1 MNVTLN
7 LLFKI
12 KNIIIASIFFV
23 LNFGRIMITSSI
35 KLKNIAFAC
44 LLGMSLAGCGSDSE
58 SETKPVNEEAM
69 LQKNVS
75 ALILSSNGNAL
86 AAAEIVIA
94 GQTFKTD
101 GFGKA
106 AFTVQIPKSAT
117 HVVVAVKKDGF
128 ISQSLRI
135 EAGQLEQLSANLLN
149 VKQTVSI
156 AKIEEAQV
164 IQSVYQNA
172 QITIPENA
180 FVLPN
185 GQPATGAVTVAFTP
199 WDITAADLN
208 AMPANGVARD
218 AQGNIVN
225 LISAGMITATFTN
238 AAGQKLQLAAGKT
251 ADIQMD
257 LPVASINNQKL
268 LVGSSIPM
276 WHFDEAKGLWIEEGV
291 GQVVASLS
299 STTGLAVHATVSHF
313 STWNWDFK
321 FENAGSVFVQCQSA
335 SVAVPCHITAKVKLK
350 DGSALTK
357 VNSISAQGT
366 TIINM
371 PSEGSIDWTAKDITG
386 TLIGEKTSGT
396 SGNVIIDLGAPT
408 TKNFVKCELA
418 NGTAVACSGKLNG
431 GIDFSLSKEG
441 GNILTG
447 LQNVTQL
454 NWEATSAPYE
464 TLSSVYQYKGNQI
477 SGLTG
482 DVKII
487 LSTSEKLFD
496 KTVYELLCKS
506 PDPVFFCQVRLD
518 GYFSSKVNNLNG
530 SFLKS
535 FTIPLDKKV
544 KVYLPIPPA
553 ESVDSLWI
561 NAKAYIYRNGLENR
575 KQVEVAMDST
585 LIQFDFNATDWCEP
599 WKGDTDYPEYSE
611 QNMNKY
617 CWYDMPQ

>member
-1 MNVTLN
+1 
-7 LLFKI
+7 
-12 KNIIIASIFFV
+12 
-23 LNFGRIMITSSI
+23 MITSSI
-35 KLKNIAFAC
+35 KLKNIAFVC
-44 LLGMSLAGCGSDSE
+44 LLGMSLAGCGSDRE

-117 HVVVAVKKDGF
+117 HVVVVVKKDGF

-321 FENAGSVFVQCQSA
+321 FANAGSVFVQCQSA

-506 PDPVFFCQVRLD
+506 PNPVFFCQVRLN

>member
-1 MNVTLN
+1 
-7 LLFKI
+7 
-12 KNIIIASIFFV
+12 
-23 LNFGRIMITSSI
+23 MITSSI

-299 STTGLAVHATVSHF
+299 SATGLAVHATVSHF

>member
-1 MNVTLN
+1 
-7 LLFKI
+7 
-12 KNIIIASIFFV
+12 
-23 LNFGRIMITSSI
+23 MITSSI

-75 ALILSSNGNAL
+75 ALILSSNSNAL

-128 ISQSLRI
+128 ISQSLQI
-135 EAGQLEQLSANLLN
+135 ETGQLEQLSANLLN

-299 STTGLAVHATVSHF
+299 SATGLAVHATVSHF

-335 SVAVPCHITAKVKLK
+335 SVAVPCHLTAKVKLK

-371 PSEGSIDWTAKDITG
+371 PSEGSIDWSAKDITG

-431 GIDFSLSKEG
+431 GIDFSLPKEG

-454 NWEATSAPYE
+454 NWDATSAPYE

-575 KQVEVAMDST
+575 KQVDIAMDST

>member
-1 MNVTLN
+1 
-7 LLFKI
+7 
-12 KNIIIASIFFV
+12 
-23 LNFGRIMITSSI
+23 MITSSI

-44 LLGMSLAGCGSDSE
+44 LLGMSLAGCGSDSD

-117 HVVVAVKKDGF
+117 HVVVVVKKDGF
-128 ISQSLRI
+128 ISQSMRI

-299 STTGLAVHATVSHF
+299 STIGLAVHATVSHF

-321 FENAGSVFVQCQSA
+321 FANAGSVFVLCQSA

-408 TKNFVKCELA
+408 TKHFVKCELA

>member
-1 MNVTLN
+1 
-7 LLFKI
+7 
-12 KNIIIASIFFV
+12 
-23 LNFGRIMITSSI
+23 MITSSI

-128 ISQSLRI
+128 ISQSLQI

-268 LVGSSIPM
+268 LVGSNIPM

-431 GIDFSLSKEG
+431 GIDFSLPKEG
-441 GNILTG
+441 GNVLTG

-464 TLSSVYQYKGNQI
+464 TLSSVYQYKGNQV

>member
-1 MNVTLN
+1 
-7 LLFKI
+7 
-12 KNIIIASIFFV
+12 
-23 LNFGRIMITSSI
+23 MITSSI

-128 ISQSLRI
+128 ISQSLQI
-135 EAGQLEQLSANLLN
+135 ETGQLEQLSANLLN

-299 STTGLAVHATVSHF
+299 SATGLAVHATVSHF

-335 SVAVPCHITAKVKLK
+335 SVAVPCHLTAKVKLK

-431 GIDFSLSKEG
+431 GIDFSLPKEG
-441 GNILTG
+441 GNVLTG

-464 TLSSVYQYKGNQI
+464 TLSSVYQYKGNQV

>member
-1 MNVTLN
+1 
-7 LLFKI
+7 
-12 KNIIIASIFFV
+12 
-23 LNFGRIMITSSI
+23 
-35 KLKNIAFAC
+35 
-44 LLGMSLAGCGSDSE
+44 
-58 SETKPVNEEAM
+58 M

-106 AFTVQIPKSAT
+106 VFTVQIPKSAT

>member
-1 MNVTLN
+1 
-7 LLFKI
+7 
-12 KNIIIASIFFV
+12 
-23 LNFGRIMITSSI
+23 MITSSI
-35 KLKNIAFAC
+35 KLKNIAFVC
-44 LLGMSLAGCGSDSE
+44 LLGMSLAGCGSDRE

-75 ALILSSNGNAL
+75 ALILSSNSNAL

-106 AFTVQIPKSAT
+106 TFTVQIPKSAT

-149 VKQTVSI
+149 VKQPVSI

-321 FENAGSVFVQCQSA
+321 FANAGSVFVQCQSA

-464 TLSSVYQYKGNQI
+464 KLSSVYQYKGNQI

>member
-1 MNVTLN
+1 
-7 LLFKI
+7 
-12 KNIIIASIFFV
+12 
-23 LNFGRIMITSSI
+23 MITSSI

-44 LLGMSLAGCGSDSE
+44 LLGMSLAGCGSDRE

-117 HVVVAVKKDGF
+117 HVVVVVKKDGF
-128 ISQSLRI
+128 ISQSMRI

-185 GQPATGAVTVAFTP
+185 GQPATGAVTIAFTP
-199 WDITAADLN
+199 WNIAGSDLN

-276 WHFDEAKGLWIEEGV
+276 WHFDEAKGLWVEEGV

-299 STTGLAVHATVSHF
+299 SATGLAVHATVSHF

-464 TLSSVYQYKGNQI
+464 TLSSVYQYKGNQVT
-477 SGLTG
+477 GLTG

-611 QNMNKY
+611 ENINKY

>member
-1 MNVTLN
+1 
-7 LLFKI
+7 
-12 KNIIIASIFFV
+12 
-23 LNFGRIMITSSI
+23 MITSSI

-44 LLGMSLAGCGSDSE
+44 LLGMSLAGCGSDSD

-75 ALILSSNGNAL
+75 ALILSANGNAL

-117 HVVVAVKKDGF
+117 HVVVVVKKDGF

-135 EAGQLEQLSANLLN
+135 EAEQLEQLSVNLLN

-199 WDITAADLN
+199 WNITGSDLN

-299 STTGLAVHATVSHF
+299 SATGLAVHATVSHF

-371 PSEGSIDWTAKDITG
+371 PSEGSIDWSAKDITG

-441 GNILTG
+441 GDILTG

-454 NWEATSAPYE
+454 NWDATSAPYE

-599 WKGDTDYPEYSE
+599 WKGDTNYPEYSE

>member
-1 MNVTLN
+1 
-7 LLFKI
+7 
-12 KNIIIASIFFV
+12 
-23 LNFGRIMITSSI
+23 
-35 KLKNIAFAC
+35 
-44 LLGMSLAGCGSDSE
+44 
-58 SETKPVNEEAM
+58 M

-75 ALILSSNGNAL
+75 ALVLSSTGNAL

-94 GQTFKTD
+94 GQTFKAD
-101 GFGKA
+101 DLGKA

-117 HVVVAVKKDGF
+117 HVVVVFKKEGF

-135 EAGQLEQLSANLLN
+135 DVGQLGQLSANLLH
-149 VKQTVSI
+149 VKQTISI

-185 GQPATGAVTVAFTP
+185 GQPATGAVTVTFTP
-199 WDITAADLN
+199 WNIAGSDLN
-208 AMPANGVARD
+208 AMPANGVAQG

-238 AAGQKLQLAAGKT
+238 ATGQKLQLAAGKT

-257 LPVASINNQKL
+257 LPLESINNQTL

-276 WHFDEAKGLWIEEGV
+276 WHFDEAKGLWAEEGV
-291 GQVVASLS
+291 GQVVKAVTSA
-299 STTGLAVHATVSHF
+299 TGLAVHATVSHF

-321 FENAGSVFVQCQSA
+321 FVNAGSVFVQCKSA

-350 DGSALTK
+350 DGSGLTK
-357 VNSISAQGT
+357 VNSISAEGIS
-366 TIINM
+366 IINM
-371 PSEGSIDWTAKDITG
+371 PSEGSIEWTAKDITG
-386 TLIGEKTSGT
+386 TLIGEKTSAT

-431 GIDFSLSKEG
+431 GIDFSLPKEG
-441 GNILTG
+441 GNVLTG

-464 TLSSVYQYKGNQI
+464 TVSSVYQYKGNQV

-518 GYFSSKVNNLNG
+518 GSFYSEVKNLSG

-553 ESVDSLWI
+553 ESVDSVWI
-561 NAKAYIYRNGLENR
+561 NAEAYIYRNGLENR
-575 KQVEVAMDST
+575 KRVEVGMNST

-599 WKGDTDYPEYSE
+599 WKGDTDYPEPSE

-617 CWYDMPQ
+617 CWYEMPQ

>member
-1 MNVTLN
+1 M
-7 LLFKI
+7 
-12 KNIIIASIFFV
+12 
-23 LNFGRIMITSSI
+23 
-35 KLKNIAFAC
+35 
-44 LLGMSLAGCGSDSE
+44 
-58 SETKPVNEEAM
+58 
-69 LQKNVS
+69 
-75 ALILSSNGNAL
+75 
-86 AAAEIVIA
+86 
-94 GQTFKTD
+94 
-101 GFGKA
+101 
-106 AFTVQIPKSAT
+106 
-117 HVVVAVKKDGF
+117 
-128 ISQSLRI
+128 
-135 EAGQLEQLSANLLN
+135 N

-321 FENAGSVFVQCQSA
+321 FANAGSVFVQCQSA

-464 TLSSVYQYKGNQI
+464 TLSSVYQYKGNHV

-544 KVYLPIPPA
+544 KVYLLIPPA

>member
-1 MNVTLN
+1 
-7 LLFKI
+7 
-12 KNIIIASIFFV
+12 
-23 LNFGRIMITSSI
+23 MITSSI

-128 ISQSLRI
+128 ISQSLQI
-135 EAGQLEQLSANLLN
+135 ETGQLEQLSANLLN

-321 FENAGSVFVQCQSA
+321 FANAGSVFVQCQSA

-371 PSEGSIDWTAKDITG
+371 PSEGSIDWRAKDITG
-386 TLIGEKTSGT
+386 TLIGEKTSRT

-408 TKNFVKCELA
+408 TKHFVKCELA

>member
-1 MNVTLN
+1 
-7 LLFKI
+7 
-12 KNIIIASIFFV
+12 
-23 LNFGRIMITSSI
+23 MITSSI

-44 LLGMSLAGCGSDSE
+44 LLGMSLAGCGSDSD

-101 GFGKA
+101 GLGKA

-117 HVVVAVKKDGF
+117 HVVVVVKKDGF

-276 WHFDEAKGLWIEEGV
+276 WHFDEAKGLWIEEGM

-464 TLSSVYQYKGNQI
+464 TLSSVYQYKGNQV
-477 SGLTG
+477 SGLTD

-535 FTIPLDKKV
+535 FILPLDKKV

-553 ESVDSLWI
+553 ESIDSMWI
-561 NAKAYIYRNGLENR
+561 NAEAYIYRNGLENR
-575 KQVEVAMDST
+575 KQVEVAMGST

>member
-1 MNVTLN
+1 
-7 LLFKI
+7 
-12 KNIIIASIFFV
+12 
-23 LNFGRIMITSSI
+23 MITSSI

-44 LLGMSLAGCGSDSE
+44 LLGMSLAGCGSDRE

-431 GIDFSLSKEG
+431 GIDFSLPKEG
-441 GNILTG
+441 GNVLTG

-464 TLSSVYQYKGNQI
+464 TLSSVYQYKGNQV

-506 PDPVFFCQVRLD
+506 PDPVFFCQVQLD

>member
-75 ALILSSNGNAL
+75 ALILSSNSNAL

-135 EAGQLEQLSANLLN
+135 EAGQLEQLSASLLN

-371 PSEGSIDWTAKDITG
+371 PSEGSIDWSAKDITG

-431 GIDFSLSKEG
+431 GIDFSLPKEG

-454 NWEATSAPYE
+454 NWDATSAPYE

-575 KQVEVAMDST
+575 KQVEVAMGST

>member
-1 MNVTLN
+1 
-7 LLFKI
+7 
-12 KNIIIASIFFV
+12 
-23 LNFGRIMITSSI
+23 MITSSI
-35 KLKNIAFAC
+35 KLKNIAFVC
-44 LLGMSLAGCGSDSE
+44 LLGMSLAGCGSDRE

-117 HVVVAVKKDGF
+117 HVVVVVKKDGF
-128 ISQSLRI
+128 ISQSMRI

-299 STTGLAVHATVSHF
+299 SATGLAVHATVSHF

-321 FENAGSVFVQCQSA
+321 FANAGSVFVLCQSA

-371 PSEGSIDWTAKDITG
+371 PSEGSIDWSAKDITG

>member
-1 MNVTLN
+1 
-7 LLFKI
+7 
-12 KNIIIASIFFV
+12 
-23 LNFGRIMITSSI
+23 MITSSI

-44 LLGMSLAGCGSDSE
+44 LLGMSLAGCGSDSD

-117 HVVVAVKKDGF
+117 HVVVVVKKDGF
-128 ISQSLRI
+128 ISQSMRI
-135 EAGQLEQLSANLLN
+135 EAGQVEQLSANLLN

-276 WHFDEAKGLWIEEGV
+276 WHFDEAKGLWIEDGV

-371 PSEGSIDWTAKDITG
+371 PSEGSIDWSAKDITG

-431 GIDFSLSKEG
+431 GIDFSLPKEG

-454 NWEATSAPYE
+454 NWDATSAPYE

-575 KQVEVAMDST
+575 KQVDIAMDST

>member
-1 MNVTLN
+1 
-7 LLFKI
+7 
-12 KNIIIASIFFV
+12 
-23 LNFGRIMITSSI
+23 
-35 KLKNIAFAC
+35 
-44 LLGMSLAGCGSDSE
+44 
-58 SETKPVNEEAM
+58 M

-75 ALILSSNGNAL
+75 ALILSSNSNAL

-106 AFTVQIPKSAT
+106 TFTVQIPKSAT

-149 VKQTVSI
+149 VKQPVSI

-276 WHFDEAKGLWIEEGV
+276 WHFDEAKGLWIEDGV

-321 FENAGSVFVQCQSA
+321 FANAGSVFVQCQSA

-371 PSEGSIDWTAKDITG
+371 PSEGSIDWSAKDITG

-464 TLSSVYQYKGNQI
+464 TLSSVYQYKGNHV

-599 WKGDTDYPEYSE
+599 WKGDTNYPEYSE

>member
-1 MNVTLN
+1 
-7 LLFKI
+7 
-12 KNIIIASIFFV
+12 
-23 LNFGRIMITSSI
+23 MITSSI

-44 LLGMSLAGCGSDSE
+44 LLGMSLAGCGSDSD
-58 SETKPVNEEAM
+58 SEMKPVNEEAM

-128 ISQSLRI
+128 ISQSLQI
-135 EAGQLEQLSANLLN
+135 ETGQLEQLSANLLN

-268 LVGSSIPM
+268 LVGSNIPM

-431 GIDFSLSKEG
+431 GIDFSLPKEG
-441 GNILTG
+441 GNVLTG
-447 LQNVTQL
+447 LQNVAQL

-464 TLSSVYQYKGNQI
+464 TLSSVYQYKGNQV

-585 LIQFDFNATDWCEP
+585 LIQFDFNATDWYEP

>member
-44 LLGMSLAGCGSDSE
+44 LLGMSLAGCGSDSD

-128 ISQSLRI
+128 ISQSMRI
-135 EAGQLEQLSANLLN
+135 EAGQVEQLSANLLN

-276 WHFDEAKGLWIEEGV
+276 WHFDEAKGLWIEDGV

-371 PSEGSIDWTAKDITG
+371 PSEGSIDWSAKDITG

-431 GIDFSLSKEG
+431 GIDFSLPKEG

-454 NWEATSAPYE
+454 NWDATSAPYE

-575 KQVEVAMDST
+575 KQVDIAMDST

>member
-1 MNVTLN
+1 
-7 LLFKI
+7 
-12 KNIIIASIFFV
+12 
-23 LNFGRIMITSSI
+23 MITSSI

-117 HVVVAVKKDGF
+117 HVVVVVKKDGF

-431 GIDFSLSKEG
+431 GIDFSLPKEG
-441 GNILTG
+441 GNVLTG

-464 TLSSVYQYKGNQI
+464 TLSSVYQYKGNQV

>member
-1 MNVTLN
+1 
-7 LLFKI
+7 
-12 KNIIIASIFFV
+12 
-23 LNFGRIMITSSI
+23 MITSSI

-44 LLGMSLAGCGSDSE
+44 LLGMSLAGCGSDSD

-117 HVVVAVKKDGF
+117 HVVVVVKKDGF

-156 AKIEEAQV
+156 AKIEDAQV

-299 STTGLAVHATVSHF
+299 SATGLAVHATVSHF

-335 SVAVPCHITAKVKLK
+335 SVAVPCHLTAKVKLK

>member
-1 MNVTLN
+1 
-7 LLFKI
+7 
-12 KNIIIASIFFV
+12 
-23 LNFGRIMITSSI
+23 MITSSI

-44 LLGMSLAGCGSDSE
+44 LLGMSLAGCGSDSD

-75 ALILSSNGNAL
+75 ALILSANGNAL

-117 HVVVAVKKDGF
+117 HVVVVVKKDGF

-299 STTGLAVHATVSHF
+299 SATGLAVHATVSHF

-335 SVAVPCHITAKVKLK
+335 SVAVPCHLTAKVKLK

-431 GIDFSLSKEG
+431 GIDFSLPKEG
-441 GNILTG
+441 GNVLTG

-464 TLSSVYQYKGNQI
+464 TLSSVYQYKGNQV

>member
-1 MNVTLN
+1 
-7 LLFKI
+7 
-12 KNIIIASIFFV
+12 
-23 LNFGRIMITSSI
+23 MITSSI

-431 GIDFSLSKEG
+431 GIDFSLPKEG
-441 GNILTG
+441 GNVLTG

-464 TLSSVYQYKGNQI
+464 TLSSVYQYKGNQV

>member
-1 MNVTLN
+1 
-7 LLFKI
+7 
-12 KNIIIASIFFV
+12 
-23 LNFGRIMITSSI
+23 MITSSI

-117 HVVVAVKKDGF
+117 HVVVVVKKDGF

-238 AAGQKLQLAAGKT
+238 AAGQELQLAAGKT

-268 LVGSSIPM
+268 LVGSNIPM

-431 GIDFSLSKEG
+431 GIDFSLPKEG
-441 GNILTG
+441 GNVLTG
-447 LQNVTQL
+447 LQNVAQL

-464 TLSSVYQYKGNQI
+464 TLSSVYQYKGNQV

-482 DVKII
+482 EVKII

>member
-1 MNVTLN
+1 
-7 LLFKI
+7 
-12 KNIIIASIFFV
+12 
-23 LNFGRIMITSSI
+23 MITSSI

-431 GIDFSLSKEG
+431 GIDFSLPKEG
-441 GNILTG
+441 GNVLTG
-447 LQNVTQL
+447 LQNVAQL

-464 TLSSVYQYKGNQI
+464 TLSSVYQYKGNQV

>member
-1 MNVTLN
+1 
-7 LLFKI
+7 
-12 KNIIIASIFFV
+12 
-23 LNFGRIMITSSI
+23 MITSSI

-44 LLGMSLAGCGSDSE
+44 LLGMSLAGCGSDSD

-75 ALILSSNGNAL
+75 ALILSANGNAL

-117 HVVVAVKKDGF
+117 HVVVVVKKDGF

-156 AKIEEAQV
+156 AKIEDAQV

-268 LVGSSIPM
+268 LVGSNIPM

-431 GIDFSLSKEG
+431 GIDFSLPKEG
-441 GNILTG
+441 GNVLTG

>member
-1 MNVTLN
+1 
-7 LLFKI
+7 
-12 KNIIIASIFFV
+12 
-23 LNFGRIMITSSI
+23 MITSSI

-44 LLGMSLAGCGSDSE
+44 LLGMSLAGCGSDSD

-199 WDITAADLN
+199 WNIAGSDLN

-431 GIDFSLSKEG
+431 GIDFSLPKEG
-441 GNILTG
+441 GNVLTG

-464 TLSSVYQYKGNQI
+464 TLSSVYQYKGNQV

>member
-1 MNVTLN
+1 
-7 LLFKI
+7 
-12 KNIIIASIFFV
+12 
-23 LNFGRIMITSSI
+23 MITSSI

-117 HVVVAVKKDGF
+117 HVVVVVKKDGF
-128 ISQSLRI
+128 ISQSMRI

-268 LVGSSIPM
+268 LVGSNIPM

-431 GIDFSLSKEG
+431 GIDFSLPKEG
-441 GNILTG
+441 GNVLTG
-447 LQNVTQL
+447 LQNVAQL

-464 TLSSVYQYKGNQI
+464 TLSSVYQYKGNQV

>member
-12 KNIIIASIFFV
+12 KNIIIARIFFV

-44 LLGMSLAGCGSDSE
+44 LLGMSLAGCGSDRE

-75 ALILSSNGNAL
+75 ALILSSNSNAL

-128 ISQSLRI
+128 ISQSLQI
-135 EAGQLEQLSANLLN
+135 ETGQLEQLSANLLN

-185 GQPATGAVTVAFTP
+185 GQPATGAVTIAFTP
-199 WDITAADLN
+199 WNIAGSDLN

-299 STTGLAVHATVSHF
+299 SATGLAVHATVSHF

-335 SVAVPCHITAKVKLK
+335 SVAVPCHLTAKVKLK

-408 TKNFVKCELA
+408 TKHFVKCELA

>member
-1 MNVTLN
+1 
-7 LLFKI
+7 
-12 KNIIIASIFFV
+12 
-23 LNFGRIMITSSI
+23 MITSSI
-35 KLKNIAFAC
+35 KLKNIAFVC

-75 ALILSSNGNAL
+75 ALILSSNSNAL

-117 HVVVAVKKDGF
+117 HVVVTVKKDGF

-321 FENAGSVFVQCQSA
+321 FENVGSVFVQCQSA

>member
-1 MNVTLN
+1 
-7 LLFKI
+7 
-12 KNIIIASIFFV
+12 
-23 LNFGRIMITSSI
+23 MITSSI
-35 KLKNIAFAC
+35 KLKNIAFAY
-44 LLGMSLAGCGSDSE
+44 LLGMSLAGCGSDRE

-117 HVVVAVKKDGF
+117 HVVVVVKKDGF
-128 ISQSLRI
+128 ISQSMRI

-156 AKIEEAQV
+156 ARIEEAQV

-431 GIDFSLSKEG
+431 GIDFSLPKEG
-441 GNILTG
+441 GNVLTG

-464 TLSSVYQYKGNQI
+464 TLSSVYQYKGNQV

-553 ESVDSLWI
+553 ESVDSMWI
-561 NAKAYIYRNGLENR
+561 NAEAYIYRNGLENR

-611 QNMNKY
+611 ENMNKY

>member
-1 MNVTLN
+1 
-7 LLFKI
+7 
-12 KNIIIASIFFV
+12 
-23 LNFGRIMITSSI
+23 MITSSI
-35 KLKNIAFAC
+35 KLKNIAFVC
-44 LLGMSLAGCGSDSE
+44 LLGMSLAGCGSDRE

-75 ALILSSNGNAL
+75 ALILSSNSNAL

-321 FENAGSVFVQCQSA
+321 FANAGSVFVQCQSA